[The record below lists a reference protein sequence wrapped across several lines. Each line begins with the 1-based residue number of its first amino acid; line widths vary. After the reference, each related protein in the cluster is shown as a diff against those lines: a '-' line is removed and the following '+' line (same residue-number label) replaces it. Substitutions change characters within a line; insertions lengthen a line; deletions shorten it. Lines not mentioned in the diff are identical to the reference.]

1 MHYIACD
8 LHKQACS
15 VCVVDDVAREQEYPL
30 PEKAI
35 VWEKEIPSTRPAL
48 GRMLKEIREI
58 AGESEALTVIV
69 ETNSSWYWFVDCLEP
84 QVDEVKLVN
93 AEKAKAIASARIKT
107 DKLDARTLAWLAR
120 NKLIPEVYIPPKTL
134 RDTRELLRY
143 RMYLVRTRTRLKA
156 KVQSQLEK
164 LGIAHE
170 FSDLFGKG
178 GMEFLRLLRTR
189 EPYKLTIDGLVEV
202 IETLDKKVEEAEK
215 LVFEKHL
222 KLDKEAE
229 LIDTLPGFGE
239 LLAGH
244 ARLEIVDI
252 ERFCAHEK
260 FVRYCGLAPG
270 THCSAKRKRRK
281 GLIKQANH
289 WLKWIYMEA
298 AQHAAKHESFAKTY
312 ARQCAKNGNLVAK
325 LTVARRLA
333 IATYYMLKEGKIFR
347 GVA

>member
-1 MHYIACD
+1 MYYIACD

-30 PEKAI
+30 PAESI
-35 VWEKEIPSTRPAL
+35 VWEKEIPSTRATL
-48 GRMLKEIREI
+48 GKMVKEVREI
-58 AGESEALTVIV
+58 AGESEGITVVV
-69 ETNSSWYWFVDCLEP
+69 ETNSSWYWFVDFLEP
-84 QVDEVKLVN
+84 QVDAVKLVN
-93 AEKAKAIASARIKT
+93 AEKAKGITSAQIKT
-107 DKLDARTLAWLAR
+107 DKLDARALAWLAR
-120 NKLIPEVYIPPKTL
+120 NRLVPEVHIPPKAL

-189 EPYKLTIDGLVEV
+189 EPYKVTIDGLVGV
-202 IETLDKKVEEAEK
+202 IEALDKKVEEAEK

-222 KLDKEAE
+222 KLDKEAA

-252 ERFCAHEK
+252 ERFCTHEK
-260 FVRYCGLAPG
+260 YVRYCGLAPG
-270 THCSAKRKRRK
+270 THRSGKTKRRK
-281 GLIKQANH
+281 GLKKQANH

-298 AQHAAKHESFAKTY
+298 AQHAAKHASFAKTY
-312 ARQCAKNGNLVAK
+312 ARQRAKNGRLVAK

-333 IATYYMLKEGKIFR
+333 IATYYMLKEGKEFR